1 MEHILLV
8 FREINIMKCLRNS
21 NHGFTLL
28 ELILSLGIIG
38 FIVAISLGAIRL
50 GSSAQETGQLKV
62 DTFQRL
68 RLIQNQ
74 LGQKIK
80 STYPVF
86 IFREKN
92 VFTTKNLEEK
102 PERLLSFE
110 GKENFLRFVTFSSQ
124 LTSQGKSPWT
134 HETTFYVGEHP
145 ESGRSGIIMG
155 ERIVASKN
163 STTYI
168 SRKTNQDRL
177 FLLAEDVDY
186 LKFRYYQVKELSPSE
201 TELQFD
207 KSKKYEGRWVTSVEQ
222 TFFNKKVGELTEEQQ
237 SRYRFEKNHKM
248 TLPRAVE
255 VSLGLKEALKPE
267 SKGQSRVIYSP
278 PIIIPLNSGMKFA

>member
-1 MEHILLV
+1 
-8 FREINIMKCLRNS
+8 MKCLRGS
-21 NHGFTLL
+21 NQGFTLL

-50 GSSAQETGQLKV
+50 GSSAQEIGQLKI

-74 LGQKIK
+74 LGQKIR
-80 STYPVF
+80 SNYPVF
-86 IFREKN
+86 IFRKKN
-92 VFTTKNLEEK
+92 VFTINNLEEE
-102 PERLLSFE
+102 PQRLLSFE

-124 LTSQGKSPWT
+124 LTSQGKSPWA
-134 HETTFYVGEHP
+134 HETILYIGEHP
-145 ESGRSGIIMG
+145 ESKKSGIIMA
-155 ERIVASKN
+155 ERTVAPKDLTN
-163 STTYI
+163 SI

-201 TELQFD
+201 TELQLD

-222 TFFNKKVGELTEEQQ
+222 NFFKKKVGELNKEQQ
-237 SRYRFEKNHKM
+237 ARYHFEKNHKM

-255 VSLGLKEALKPE
+255 VSLGLKEAIKPK

-278 PIIIPLNSGMKFA
+278 PIIIPLNSGMTFALPEERDEKN